1 MSSSHTQFARMLFVC
16 LLMVAIDHSITY
28 YGALPPNNSFAG
40 TEGGGRRTLEH
51 VQGGKYTA
59 VNSNIQLYLGMISRS
74 ERGETRRKKI
84 LFQGEKNT
92 SPVQNSMVL

>member
-51 VQGGKYTA
+51 VQEGKY
-59 VNSNIQLYLGMISRS
+59 SCC
-74 ERGETRRKKI
+74 K
-84 LFQGEKNT
+84 
-92 SPVQNSMVL
+92 

>member
-1 MSSSHTQFARMLFVC
+1 MLFVC

-51 VQGGKYTA
+51 VQEGKY
-59 VNSNIQLYLGMISRS
+59 SCCC
-74 ERGETRRKKI
+74 K
-84 LFQGEKNT
+84 
-92 SPVQNSMVL
+92 